1 MPRPPFVEI
10 ADRVWVARSPWYDL
24 NIIAIRGDDGLVV
37 VDTHGSEAE
46 GRRVV
51 ADIEALGIGAVTGLI
66 NTHEHF
72 DHTFGN
78 AAFQA
83 AYGDIAI
90 YAHEIAA
97 ENTLSSGDYFKQTYV
112 DEPGDNYRDEVLNTT
127 IVPANRT
134 FSSALVLD
142 LGDRVLELVY
152 PGRGHSG
159 GDLVIKVP
167 DVNVLVAGDLVEESG
182 PPVFG
187 VDSWPMDWP
196 LSLDIVLGL
205 TNSQTVVVPGHGAL
219 IDRDF
224 VEEQRNTIGIVA
236 ETIRDLAGRGIPVD
250 DALGAGTWPYPAEH
264 LADGVRRGYAQ
275 LPNSQKRLPLI

>member
-1 MPRPPFVEI
+1 MSRAEFVEI

-24 NIIAIRGDDGLVV
+24 NITLIGGGTGLVA
-37 VDTHGSEAE
+37 VDTHGSQAE
-46 GRRVV
+46 GARVV
-51 ADIEALGIGAVTGLI
+51 ADIQQLGIGQITAVI

-78 AAFQA
+78 AAFRS
-83 AYGDIAI
+83 AYGEIPI
-90 YAHEIAA
+90 YAHEVAA
-97 ENTLSSGDYFKQTYV
+97 ANTVSSGDYFKATYV
-112 DEPGDNYRDEVLNTT
+112 DEPGDNYRDEVLSTS
-127 IVPANRT
+127 IVPASET
-134 FSSALVLD
+134 FSSAKVLD
-142 LGDRVLELVY
+142 LGDRQLELVY

-159 GDLVIKVP
+159 GDLVVKIP
-167 DVNVLVAGDLVEESG
+167 DANVLLAGDLVEESG

-205 TNSQTVVVPGHGAL
+205 TNSQSIVVPGHGAL

-236 ETIRDLAGRGIPVD
+236 ETIRDLAGRGVPLD
-250 DALGAGTWPYPAEH
+250 KALASGDWPYPREH
-264 LADGVRRGYAQ
+264 LAAGVRRGYAQ
-275 LPNSQKRLPLI
+275 LPRSQKRLPLI